1 MSEVVPRWIS
11 ETLRACIRDPKVVAG
26 GGFILFLLVLAI
38 GAPDLSPKDPL
49 EQDLILGVTP
59 PHGFAGAE
67 PGYLLGTDDLG
78 RDVLSRLIWGS
89 RVALTVAFVAAT
101 LAAALGAALGLLAG
115 WYRGWVDA
123 IISRLV
129 EIWMAFPPVLLSI
142 LLVAVFGARRR
153 IGHRG
158 YRDHRLDA
166 VLPRRARG
174 DDGSGEERL
183 RHGRARDRLFANGG
197 ILIRE
202 ILPNVMPVLI
212 ALISLEMG
220 IAVIVEAILSFVGLS
235 VSSDVPTWGGMI
247 AQGRQ
252 ILHQGWWVLAAPLVA
267 LFLTVLA
274 FNLLGEGLRRARSG
288 HAPMNPPVLALSN
301 LSAVS
306 DHDRAILRDVSL
318 EVARGETCGL
328 VGESGAGKSTVA
340 KAILGILPRTVRVTG
355 GEVKFEGAD
364 LLKIKA
370 GPLRRLIGERIAL
383 IPQDPMTALNPA
395 RRIEAQ

>member
-1 MSEVVPRWIS
+1 MSEVAPHWIS
-11 ETLRACIRDPKVVAG
+11 ESLRACIRDPKVAAG
-26 GGFILFLLVLAI
+26 GGFILFLLILAL
-38 GAPDLSPKDPL
+38 GAPDFAPKDPL

-59 PHGFAGAE
+59 PPGFAGAE

-101 LAAALGAALGLLAG
+101 LAAALGATLGLLAG

-123 IISRLV
+123 TISRLV

-142 LLVAVFGARRR
+142 LLVAVVGPGVGSVIGAIAIIDWTRFCRVIRAETMGQAKTDYVTAARAIGFSPMR
-153 IGHRG
+153 I
-158 YRDHRLDA
+158 L
-166 VLPRRARG
+166 V
-174 DDGSGEERL
+174 
-183 RHGRARDRLFANGG
+183 
-197 ILIRE
+197 RE

-274 FNLLGEGLRRARSG
+274 FNLLGEGLRRSLD
-288 HAPMNPPVLALSN
+288 PVM
-301 LSAVS
+301 
-306 DHDRAILRDVSL
+306 
-318 EVARGETCGL
+318 
-328 VGESGAGKSTVA
+328 
-340 KAILGILPRTVRVTG
+340 
-355 GEVKFEGAD
+355 
-364 LLKIKA
+364 
-370 GPLRRLIGERIAL
+370 RR
-383 IPQDPMTALNPA
+383 
-395 RRIEAQ
+395 